1 MDSASRD
8 GEIPPTVPAVSSAAP
23 SRLILA
29 SASPRRKELLAS
41 LGVVFEVIPA
51 EVTEHEAPDADPR
64 EMVRHNAA
72 LKADWVAARHPDATV
87 IGADTTVFIDRTVL
101 NKPRD
106 PADARAMLRLLSGR
120 QHTVFTGLAV
130 RRQRDG
136 LKLDQGVASDVTMK
150 DYDDATIELYLSR
163 VHTLDKAGGYAI
175 QEQGDLI
182 VAGFTGSLTNI
193 VGLPLEEMKQ
203 LLTRAGQTR

>member
-1 MDSASRD
+1 MTFDQ
-8 GEIPPTVPAVSSAAP
+8 IMNLPAT
-23 SRLILA
+23 RLILA
-29 SASPRRKELLAS
+29 SASPRRKELLAQ
-41 LGVVFEVIPA
+41 LGVPFEVVPA
-51 EVTEHEAPDADPR
+51 DVTEHEAADADPR

-87 IGADTTVFIDRTVL
+87 IGADTTVFIDHTVL

-106 PADARAMLRLLSGR
+106 NTEARAMLRLLSGR
-120 QHTVFTGLAV
+120 THTVFTGLAV
-130 RRQRDG
+130 RRLRDG
-136 LKLDQGVASDVTMK
+136 LKLDHGVASEVTFK
-150 DYDDATIELYLSR
+150 SFDDATIDRYLSR

-175 QEQGDLI
+175 QEQSELI

-203 LLTRAGQTR
+203 LLTQAGQTR

>member
-1 MDSASRD
+1 MANLFS
-8 GEIPPTVPAVSSAAP
+8 T
-23 SRLILA
+23 RLILA
-29 SASPRRKELLAS
+29 SASPRRQELLAQ
-41 LGVVFEVIPA
+41 LGVTFDVIPA

-72 LKADWVAARHPDATV
+72 LKADWVAARHPEATV
-87 IGADTTVFIDRTVL
+87 IGADTTVFVGKTVL

-106 PADARAMLRLLSGR
+106 AADARAMLRMLSGTR
-120 QHTVFTGLAV
+120 HTVFTGLAV
-130 RRQRDG
+130 RRVCDG
-136 LKLDQGVASDVTMK
+136 LRLDQGVASEVTFK
-150 DYDDATIELYLSR
+150 VLSEATIELYLSR

-175 QEQGDLI
+175 QEESELI

-203 LLTRAGQTR
+203 LLTQAGLTR

>member
-1 MDSASRD
+1 M
-8 GEIPPTVPAVSSAAP
+8 SSAAP

-41 LGVVFEVIPA
+41 LGVPFEVIPA
-51 EVTEHEAPDADPR
+51 EVTEHEASDADPR

-106 PADARAMLRLLSGR
+106 LAEARAMLRLLRGR
-120 QHTVFTGLAV
+120 THTVFTGLAV
-130 RRQRDG
+130 RRQRDR
-136 LKLDQGVASDVTMK
+136 LRLDQGVASEVTFK
-150 DYDDATIELYLSR
+150 AFDDAMLELYLDR

-182 VAGFTGSLTNI
+182 VAGFTGSMTNI

>member
-1 MDSASRD
+1 M
-8 GEIPPTVPAVSSAAP
+8 P
-23 SRLILA
+23 
-29 SASPRRKELLAS
+29 
-41 LGVVFEVIPA
+41 FEVIPA
-51 EVTEHEAPDADPR
+51 EVTEHEATDADPR

-72 LKADWVAARHPDATV
+72 LKADWVAARYPAATV

-106 PADARAMLRLLSGR
+106 AAGARAMLRLLRGR
-120 QHTVFTGLAV
+120 THTVFTGLAV

-136 LKLDQGVASDVTMK
+136 LKLDAEAASEVTFK
-150 DYDDATIELYLSR
+150 AFDDATLELYLSR

-175 QEQGDLI
+175 QQHGDLI
-182 VAGFTGSLTNI
+182 VAGYSGSLTNI

-203 LLTRAGQTR
+203 LLTKAGLTR

>member
-1 MDSASRD
+1 MIS
-8 GEIPPTVPAVSSAAP
+8 PAF
-23 SRLILA
+23 RLILA
-29 SASPRRKELLAS
+29 SASPRRKELLAQ
-41 LGVVFEVIPA
+41 LGVPFEIIHA

-72 LKADWVAARHPDATV
+72 LKAEWVAARHPDATV
-87 IGADTTVFIDRTVL
+87 IGADTTVFIDQTVL

-106 PADARAMLRLLSGR
+106 AAEARAMLRMLSGR
-120 QHTVFTGLAV
+120 THTVFTGLAV
-130 RRQRDG
+130 RRQSDG
-136 LKLDQGVASDVTMK
+136 LKLDRGVASEVTFK
-150 DYDDATIELYLSR
+150 PFDEATLELYLSR

-203 LLTRAGQTR
+203 ILTQAGLSR

>member
-1 MDSASRD
+1 MSAH
-8 GEIPPTVPAVSSAAP
+8 PV

-41 LGVVFEVIPA
+41 LGVPFEIIPA

-72 LKADWVAARHPDATV
+72 LKAAWVAARHPTATV

-106 PADARAMLRLLSGR
+106 AADARAMLRLLSGR
-120 QHTVFTGLAV
+120 THTVFTGLAV
-130 RRQRDG
+130 CRQGDG
-136 LKLDQGVASDVTMK
+136 LQLEKGVASEVTFK
-150 DYDDATIELYLSR
+150 VLDEATIEEYLRR
-163 VHTLDKAGGYAI
+163 VHTFDKAGGYAI
-175 QEQGDLI
+175 QEHGDLI
-182 VAGFTGSLTNI
+182 VAGYTGSLTNI
-193 VGLPLEEMKQ
+193 VGLPVEEMKQ
-203 LLTRAGQTR
+203 LLTQAGLTR

>member
-1 MDSASRD
+1 M
-8 GEIPPTVPAVSSAAP
+8 PPLEKAP
-23 SRLILA
+23 RLILA

-41 LGVVFEVIPA
+41 LGVDFDIVPA

-72 LKADWVAARHPDATV
+72 LKADWVAARHPEATV
-87 IGADTTVFIDRTVL
+87 IGADTTVFIDQTVL

-106 PADARAMLRLLSGR
+106 ATEARAMLRRLSGR
-120 QHTVFTGLAV
+120 THTVFTGLAV
-130 RRQRDG
+130 RRTRDG
-136 LKLDQGVASDVTMK
+136 LKLDRGVASEVTFK
-150 DYDDATIELYLSR
+150 VLDEAVIEEYLR
-163 VHTLDKAGGYAI
+163 HVQTLDKAGGYAI
-175 QEQGDLI
+175 QERGDLI

-203 LLTRAGQTR
+203 LLTLAGQNG